1 MTNDQFA
8 YEVLGAG
15 GERIRVLLNT
25 ADEGY
30 RFEVEGAVDVLVASD
45 DVSGPGHEV
54 GPQGWAILQPA
65 D

>member
-1 MTNDQFA
+1 M
-8 YEVLGAG
+8 
-15 GERIRVLLNT
+15 LLNT